1 MKKCTEDTNTAY
13 KVLLIK
19 SAGENNRS
27 CEYNRG
33 SFAVIISAARQ
44 IREYTP
50 NVEISTLIQIS
61 SKLAKKYGLT
71 VIQKDNLKKYGDYS
85 LNHSIMMSTM
95 LIRAAFWRLFMN
107 LGKDINF
114 IKNVNL
120 LNQFENADVIVDLSL
135 DSYGENYGFLPLW
148 ETSKELLISYLLYKP
163 TIIYAQSVGP
173 FNGRISSKI
182 ARFTLN
188 KVNIISVR
196 EEISLDYLKKLG
208 IINPNIYL
216 TADPAFILD
225 PEPTNLDEIIGKNSS
240 DIRPIVGI
248 SISKMKEARGKNK
261 FRILSKI
268 FQIVSYVFPDY
279 VTDYFVKI
287 SLNVSRIDKV
297 EFNWLNSVIEH
308 LVKNYNASVLLIP
321 HIISDQKEI
330 LGDDRTA
337 ISKLYMSLDENC
349 KRNVYPISEP
359 YSSEQLKGI
368 IGTCD
373 IFIGEKMHTNIAA
386 LSQYVPTLALAYSH
400 KFQGIMKMLG
410 QDDYVLDSTDIG
422 LITKKIDDLWINKE
436 KIKNELTDKMVHIR
450 EKSLYN
456 GKLVAKLLQGY
467 Q

>member
-1 MKKCTEDTNTAY
+1 MKKCTEDTNKVY

-19 SAGENNRS
+19 SAGENNKS

-44 IREYTP
+44 IREYTS
-50 NVEISTLIQIS
+50 NVDISTLIQIS
-61 SKLAKKYGLT
+61 SKLAKKYNFT

-85 LNHSIMMSTM
+85 LSHSIMMSTM
-95 LIRAAFWRLFMN
+95 LIRAALWRLFMN
-107 LGKDINF
+107 LGMDINF

-135 DSYGENYGFLPLW
+135 DSYGESYGFLPLW
-148 ETSKELLISYLLYKP
+148 ETSKELLISYLLYRP
-163 TIIYAQSVGP
+163 TIVYAQSVGP
-173 FNGRISSKI
+173 FNGRISSMI

-196 EEISLDYLKKLG
+196 EEISWNYLKKIG
-208 IINPNIYL
+208 VINPNIYL

-225 PEPTNLDEIIGKNSS
+225 PEPTKIDEIIGKNTS
-240 DIRPIVGI
+240 DLRPIVGM
-248 SISKMKEARGKNK
+248 SISKMKEAHGNDK
-261 FRILSKI
+261 FRFLSRM
-268 FQIVSYVFPDY
+268 FQITSYVFPDY
-279 VTDYFVKI
+279 ITDHLVKM
-287 SLNVSRIDKV
+287 SLKVSHIDKV
-297 EFNWLNSVIEH
+297 EIYWLNSVIEH
-308 LVKNYNASVLLIP
+308 LVKKYNATILLIP
-321 HIISDQKEI
+321 HIISDQNEI

-337 ISKLYMSLDENC
+337 ISKLYMNLDENC
-349 KRNVYPISEP
+349 KRNVYPILEP
-359 YSSEQLKGI
+359 YSSEELKGI

-386 LSQYVPTLALAYSH
+386 LSQYIPTLGLAYSH

-410 QDDYVLDSTDIG
+410 QEDYVLNSTDIG
-422 LITKKIDDLWINKE
+422 LITEKIDDLWINRE
-436 KIKNELTDKMVHIR
+436 KIKNELKDKMVNTR

-456 GKLVAKLLQGY
+456 GKLVAKLLQGC